1 MRDVAADAGVSLKT
15 VSRVVNGVAS
25 VDPDLTERVRTSI
38 ASLGYK
44 RNDVAA
50 SLRSGRPSN
59 TIGLIT
65 ADLSN
70 SFYSRLS
77 EVISTVAREHGSQV
91 IMASSQESAEQERVI
106 ALDLCERRVAGL
118 IIVPTISDHGY
129 LRDEID
135 RGIPVVF
142 LDRPGKGIEADAV
155 VIDNRGGGR
164 AAIGTLLA
172 SGHRTIAVLVDSLR
186 IYTMQQRLLGV
197 RDGLAEAGLSLPP
210 EYVVEGIHSPDDAL
224 AAVQA
229 LLRLPEP
236 PTAILCGNNRS
247 TIGAVEALGRAGRDV
262 EGVGFDDFELA
273 RLLPRPVTIVDY
285 DVDGMGRLAATRL
298 FSRIEGDTSVIR
310 QELLPTRLRARGGWP
325 QAG

>member
-1 MRDVAADAGVSLKT
+1 
-15 VSRVVNGVAS
+15 
-25 VDPDLTERVRTSI
+25 
-38 ASLGYK
+38 
-44 RNDVAA
+44 
-50 SLRSGRPSN
+50 
-59 TIGLIT
+59 
-65 ADLSN
+65 
-70 SFYSRLS
+70 
-77 EVISTVAREHGSQV
+77 V
-91 IMASSQESAEQERVI
+91 IMASSQENAEQERLL

-142 LDRPGKGIEADAV
+142 LDRPGEGIEADAV

-164 AAIGTLLA
+164 AAIGALLA
-172 SGHRTIAVLVDSLR
+172 SGHRRIAVLVDSLG

-197 RDGLAEAGLSLPP
+197 RDGLAEAGLTLPAD
-210 EYVVEGIHSPDDAL
+210 YVVEGIHSPDEAL
-224 AAVQA
+224 AAVDT

-247 TIGAVEALGRAGRDV
+247 TIGTVEALGRAGSDV
-262 EGVGFDDFELA
+262 EVVGFDDFEMA

-285 DVDGMGRLAATRL
+285 DVDGMGRLAASRL

-310 QELLPTRLRARGGWP
+310 QELLPTRLRTRGGWP
-325 QAG
+325 KNG